1 MPHLDI
7 AKYRIVATD
16 GPEDSAL
23 KAAMA
28 AGAGEVAA
36 LMKGS
41 LHTDVLLHAVMQKD
55 AKLRTGRLDQ
65 PLRDGVRA
73 NLCAPLRPQR
83 RCAEYRT

>member
-7 AKYRIVATD
+7 SKYRIVSTD
-16 GPEDSAL
+16 GAEDSAL

-41 LHTDVLLHAVMQKD
+41 LHTDVLLHAIMQKD
-55 AKLRTGRLDQ
+55 AKLRTGRLISH
-65 PLRDGVRA
+65 
-73 NLCAPLRPQR
+73 CAMVSVPTYATPLRPQR
-83 RCAEYRT
+83 RRAEYRA